1 MIGKGKK
8 THEKHPLHLHF
19 TDEEE
24 TVVEVR
30 PFIPRHTHSKQQT
43 EHSSVD
49 LPVSDCC
56 STAPGC
62 LPHKQRTNCISE
74 RSKQS
79 AGWGFREGKLIKAE
93 KSVKRQGEDYSDIKK
108 KG

>member
-1 MIGKGKK
+1 MWGFSNYCNSIFKSDRQGEKK
-8 THEKHPLHLHF
+8 THGKHPLHLHF

-24 TVVEVR
+24 TLVEVR
-30 PFIPRHTHSKQQT
+30 PFIPHHTHSKQLT

-79 AGWGFREGKLIKAE
+79 AGWGFREGKL
-93 KSVKRQGEDYSDIKK
+93 SSG
-108 KG
+108 